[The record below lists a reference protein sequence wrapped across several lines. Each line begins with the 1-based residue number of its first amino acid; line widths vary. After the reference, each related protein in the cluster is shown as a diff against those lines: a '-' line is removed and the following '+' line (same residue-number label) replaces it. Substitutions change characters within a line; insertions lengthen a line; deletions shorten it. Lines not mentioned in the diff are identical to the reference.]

1 MKKKIKIIS
10 PERAASLIPILI
22 SSIFVFMI
30 SYFFSLPKYF
40 ESNKV
45 NIELEEFTRK
55 KNQLPNLKD
64 QYRIINEKLK
74 NLNLEKTKIIEL
86 ISGTSNLETFLD
98 KLGYL
103 ANKNNVDFVS
113 IIPSSIVMFE
123 KSNNQNEQVQ
133 DKNINDPLLVEGIKK
148 YVLNVS
154 FKATYKNL
162 LSFLRDLEFQEN
174 IILFK
179 DININL
185 IKGNNEDSAKKDGY
199 LQIKLNMFVYGKI

>member
-1 MKKKIKIIS
+1 MKKRIKIIS

-22 SSIFVFMI
+22 SSIFVFAI
-30 SYFFSLPKYF
+30 IYLFSLPKYF

-64 QYRIINEKLK
+64 QYKIINEKLK

-103 ANKNNVDFVS
+103 ANKNNVDFIS
-113 IIPSSIVMFE
+113 IIPNSIVIFE
-123 KSNNQNEQVQ
+123 ESNNQNDKIK
-133 DKNINDPLLVEGIKK
+133 DKNIKDPLLVEGIKK
-148 YVLNVS
+148 YVINVS
-154 FKATYKNL
+154 FKATYENL
-162 LSFLRDLEFQEN
+162 LSFLRDLEFQDN
-174 IILFK
+174 VILFK

-185 IKGNNEDSAKKDGY
+185 IKVNDEDPLKNDGD